1 VQLPPSSAARS
12 SARVAASASSRR
24 RSRRRPA
31 RGEARRRL
39 AVAAEIGRLVVAVDD
54 PFDTERQRV
63 VFALTAK
70 YPRVC
75 VAAPRELERAI
86 ARVFGTMS

>member
-1 VQLPPSSAARS
+1 VKPVVASRSPRRSAAW
-12 SARVAASASSRR
+12 SSRSTTR
-24 RSRRRPA
+24 
-31 RGEARRRL
+31 
-39 AVAAEIGRLVVAVDD
+39 
-54 PFDTERQRV
+54 FDTERQRV